1 MNPKAFQVTE
11 STGNRS
17 LMLQSIECSIREHK
31 RALRVFLWQDGPL
44 WCAVSIP
51 YLVFAYYLLS

>member
-17 LMLQSIECSIREHK
+17 LLLHSIECSIRERK

-44 WCAVSIP
+44 WIACSLP
-51 YLVFAYYLLS
+51 YLVFAYYLFS